1 MLEDPVQLWLGST
14 YSKASSPLMAE
25 TNPLLE
31 GLQFLQLPCID
42 IYSDCLEIVN
52 IAKGINPIPW
62 FLRNMLLH
70 SFFLFYSLLVL
81 GIYHVPRAHNCVSH
95 TLANFARSQLSSF
108 MFSAADPLVAQFITQ
123 L

>member
-1 MLEDPVQLWLGST
+1 MLEDPVQLWLGGT

-52 IAKGINPIPW
+52 NNALGIIVSRY
-62 FLRNMLLH
+62 L
-70 SFFLFYSLLVL
+70 FLF
-81 GIYHVPRAHNCVSH
+81 
-95 TLANFARSQLSSF
+95 
-108 MFSAADPLVAQFITQ
+108 
-123 L
+123 